1 MLVFLLSALGTIVT
15 FLLIGTFSGGKIAGG
30 SDYSVA
36 GRSAGSVA
44 VLGMLIG
51 ALVGGAS
58 TVGTVQMA
66 YQLGISACW
75 FTLGGG
81 IGCLILGIWF
91 ARPLRS
97 SGLET
102 IPQFLERQYGMQT
115 SLLSM
120 TAASLG
126 TFISIVAQFLAGTAL
141 FRSLFPLSATHASIL
156 LALFI
161 LGFIY
166 LGGLRSFGAVGKI
179 KLTLLYLTMISC
191 AVMAWYRGPGIK
203 EILDALPADPY
214 FNPLGRGVG
223 KDMGAAISVIVGI
236 FCTQIYI
243 QALFAASDATT
254 ARRGAL
260 LSGLL
265 MPPVGFLGIFVGLS
279 MKASGLEID
288 AAQALP
294 LFIRMNFHPA
304 LGGILWGGIFITVL
318 GCAAGLSLGIATNIV
333 RDFYLPL
340 FGKEMDERG
349 ILRVSRFAVSG
360 VVLLASLIAMAG
372 QGSMI
377 LQWSYLSLGLRGAG
391 TFFPLIVGILFPGKL
406 SRPWALAATA
416 GGIVLVFGW
425 PLTRLPGEPLF
436 AGLALSLTLTAIGLL
451 DGRRKQIAR
460 NRI

>member
-1 MLVFLLSALGTIVT
+1 MLLFFLSAVTTISTFMLLGAISGRK
-15 FLLIGTFSGGKIAGG
+15 LSGGA
-30 SDYSVA
+30 DYSVA

-66 YQLGISACW
+66 YRLGISACW

-81 IGCLILGIWF
+81 IGCLILGLWF
-91 ARPLRS
+91 ARPLRT

-102 IPQFLERQYGMQT
+102 IPQFLEGQYGRST
-115 SLLSM
+115 SFLSM

-141 FRSLFPLSATHASIL
+141 FRSVFPLGITQASLL
-156 LALFI
+156 LAVII
-161 LGFIY
+161 LGFIFM
-166 LGGLRSFGAVGKI
+166 GGLRSFSAVGKLKI
-179 KLTLLYLTMISC
+179 VLLYFAMIAC
-191 AVMAWYRGPGIK
+191 AIAAWRNGPPLG
-203 EILDALPADPY
+203 EIVRTLPAQPF
-214 FNPLGRGVG
+214 FNPFGIGLGKGL
-223 KDMGAAISVIVGI
+223 GALTSLVVGI

-243 QALFAASDATT
+243 QALFAASDAAT

-260 LSGLL
+260 LSALL

-294 LFIRMNFHPA
+294 LFIRMNFHPV
-304 LGGILWGGIFITVL
+304 LSGILWGGIFITVI
-318 GCAAGLSLGIATNIV
+318 GCAAGLSLGIATNLV

-340 FGKEMDERG
+340 FGRNLDERG
-349 ILRVSRFAVSG
+349 ILCVSRIAVST
-360 VVLLASLIAMAG
+360 VVLLAAG
-372 QGSMI
+372 IGMIGKGSMI

-391 TFFPLIVGILFPGKL
+391 TFFPLVVGILLPGTL
-406 SRPWALAATA
+406 PRHWALAATA
-416 GGIVLVFGW
+416 GGLLAVLVW
-425 PLTRLPGEPLF
+425 PMTGLPGQPLF
-436 AGLALSLTLTAIGLL
+436 AGLALSLLLTLAGMAA
-451 DGRRKQIAR
+451 GRAAADRP
-460 NRI
+460 